1 MLAKYQEISHF
12 IREQIRSRKWA
23 PGSRLPTRSE
33 LVREYGTTVMTLQK
47 AMDEL
52 MNEGFIVSEGK
63 RGTFVVGDAAEPEHV
78 RRGLSRGP
86 RYPFGMGRALDDPRS
101 AEAAVRGAQFRLRF
115 EFYYIGQGN
124 LECEDFRRLV
134 GDGCSGRLAG
144 VIFPM
149 LPADYMVAPFLEAG
163 LPCVAVTRDEVPGVN
178 TVWVDFADFLR
189 RSCDTLLASGVR
201 RPALISNQQLPF
213 DYASGL
219 SGYAKER
226 GVPIP
231 PGFLL
236 GVSFERKQEEWSRN
250 VIRLLLQQPPELRPD
265 GLIVAN
271 ENLSGLVLNVLYE
284 LNLRVGEDIRLVQHT
299 NFPSSHRPMAG
310 VSRIGFDIRALLE
323 GCLDEL
329 RRCQRTG
336 EVSHSK
342 LIPAVDDSSL
352 SESSAPGVRA

>member
-63 RGTFVVGDAAEPEHV
+63 RGTFVSAMPPN
-78 RRGLSRGP
+78 LSTFAVV
-86 RYPFGMGRALDDPRS
+86 YPADPDTHS
-101 AEAAVRGAQFRLRF
+101 GWDELWTILGARKRQFEEQLRLRF

-163 LPCVAVTRDEVPGVN
+163 LPCVAVTRDEVSGVN

-201 RPALISNQQLPF
+201 R
-213 DYASGL
+213 
-219 SGYAKER
+219 
-226 GVPIP
+226 
-231 PGFLL
+231 
-236 GVSFERKQEEWSRN
+236 
-250 VIRLLLQQPPELRPD
+250 
-265 GLIVAN
+265 
-271 ENLSGLVLNVLYE
+271 
-284 LNLRVGEDIRLVQHT
+284 
-299 NFPSSHRPMAG
+299 
-310 VSRIGFDIRALLE
+310 
-323 GCLDEL
+323 
-329 RRCQRTG
+329 RR
-336 EVSHSK
+336 
-342 LIPAVDDSSL
+342 
-352 SESSAPGVRA
+352 